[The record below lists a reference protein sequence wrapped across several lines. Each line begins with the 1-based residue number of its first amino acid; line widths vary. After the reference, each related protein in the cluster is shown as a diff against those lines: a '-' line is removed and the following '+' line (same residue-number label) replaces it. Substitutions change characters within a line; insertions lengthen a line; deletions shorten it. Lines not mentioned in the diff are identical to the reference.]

1 MPRFHVLITDYAW
14 PDVEIERRTLA
25 EIDAELIVAEKSQQ
39 DAAGLAALAKQH
51 QVDAIMTNWAKVP
64 QAGDRRVAQVPHRLA
79 AGDWPRQH
87 RRGLLHQPAAFR
99 SRTCR
104 TIA

>member
-14 PDVEIERRTLA
+14 PDVEIERRMLA
-25 EIDAELIVAEKSQQ
+25 EVDAELIVAEKGKQ
-39 DAAGLAALAKQH
+39 DAASLAALAKDR

-64 QAGDRRVAQVPHRLA
+64 QPVIAASPKCRIVSRLGIGLDNIDVAYCTS
-79 AGDWPRQH
+79 
-87 RRGLLHQPAAFR
+87 RGFR
-99 SRTCR
+99 SRTCP